1 MQPSDSQNSKNWTV
15 WRCATSKL
23 CPNCPQF
30 HVNVQQLTRIK
41 PQPMQRCKWLPPMAK
56 RAEKMFPYHTY
67 SPKVMQ
73 NAFTT
78 STFSPPLKKIVP
90 NGRKTALKSSN
101 STHLRSQIDPLSA
114 FEVPSESF
122 KACPSPQ
129 LKLEGP
135 FLPEIAALLARA
147 RVLQPCIEMTP
158 KRAAIERT
166 NCFQQFLKSREPLK
180 TRSPIKA
187 AITTNCSTSAVN
199 RFHADCVVALAI
211 TNRPT
216 ETKSEIGVISIN
228 WP

>member
-1 MQPSDSQNSKNWTV
+1 MQPSDSQNSKKWTV

-23 CPNCPQF
+23 CP
-30 HVNVQQLTRIK
+30 K
-41 PQPMQRCKWLPPMAK
+41 LPPISCK
-56 RAEKMFPYHTY
+56 CSTTHTLNQCKGANG
-67 SPKVMQ
+67 SHRWQ
-73 NAFTT
+73 NAPKKCFHITPT
-78 STFSPPLKKIVP
+78 PPKLCKTLSRLQLFSPPLKKIVP
-90 NGRKTALKSSN
+90 NWRKTALKSSN

-147 RVLQPCIEMTP
+147 RVLQPCLKMTP

-166 NCFQQFLKSREPLK
+166 NCFQHFLKSREPLK

-216 ETKSEIGVISIN
+216 ETKSEIGVISLN